1 MKATLGNVP
10 RKKLA
15 DISNI
20 PQEMRLGS
28 QNDKSQHISI
38 GPKEYIDMLKK
49 VNSLFFWQWY
59 IVLKNGVLNFSLIW
73 PFLGIYL
80 QENIEL
86 MKMLADRKY
95 PLFVKELH
103 LLIIVCRQKHI
114 QNLEPMGAKGEVV
127 CVFVCIYRAERFDL
141 LQRWI
146 YSMITAFAVKYL

>member
-49 VNSLFFWQWY
+49 VNSLFLFCFY
-59 IVLKNGVLNFSLIW
+59 S
-73 PFLGIYL
+73 GILVY
-80 QENIEL
+80 
-86 MKMLADRKY
+86 
-95 PLFVKELH
+95 FVK
-103 LLIIVCRQKHI
+103 K
-114 QNLEPMGAKGEVV
+114 
-127 CVFVCIYRAERFDL
+127 
-141 LQRWI
+141 
-146 YSMITAFAVKYL
+146 